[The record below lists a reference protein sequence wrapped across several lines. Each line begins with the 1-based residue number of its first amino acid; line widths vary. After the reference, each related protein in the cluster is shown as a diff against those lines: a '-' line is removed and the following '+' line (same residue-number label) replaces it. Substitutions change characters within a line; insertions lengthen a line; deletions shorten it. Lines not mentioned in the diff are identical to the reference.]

1 MPVDFEELVAPHVEY
16 VHRLALRLTRG
27 ADHGRDVA
35 QNALVRAFRLW
46 HTYVEGSP
54 MRPWLVR
61 ITVREF
67 LRDKRYKKPRAK
79 AMARVT
85 DVIAELYLH
94 GSEHALPRGHGVGA
108 IDSGADD
115 ADGGAGRAMSYTKKY
130 LEDDITARVRNPFGT
145 LPTWTEPPDHG
156 GEDLSPEM
164 QIALARLRPE
174 QREVIRLFAEAGPS
188 YDDLAE
194 ELGIDRET
202 FKSRL
207 RHARDRLRSDPA
219 LVTLV
224 AGFRCRT
231 GDRIRSGKP
240 VERPVL
246 VLADVDEGH
255 AGAAHLDKRPA
266 DSAAAGPGGADELGV
281 SHGSL
286 REGAGDRGDE
296 LGRGA
301 VVADEPRAPLFFH
314 GGDGFGGAGGD
325 VASAPRL
332 DTAQLLLEG

>member
-1 MPVDFEELVAPHVEY
+1 MSDFEQLVAPHVEY
-16 VHRLALRLTRG
+16 VHKLAMRLTQG

-79 AMARVT
+79 AMSCVT
-85 DVIAELYLH
+85 EVIAELYLH
-94 GSEHALPRGHGVGA
+94 GSEHALPRGYGLGA
-108 IDSGADD
+108 VSGDTAEHRGADEV
-115 ADGGAGRAMSYTKKY
+115 AGRGLSYTKKY
-130 LEDDITARVRNPFGT
+130 LEDELTARVRNPFGT

-219 LVTLV
+219 LVALV
-224 AGFRCRT
+224 AGFRCRAS
-231 GDRIRSGKP
+231 DRIRSCKP
-240 VERPVL
+240 VDRPVL

-255 AGAAHLDKRPA
+255 AGAAHLDESPA
-266 DSAAAGPGGADELGV
+266 DPAAAGPGDADEVGV
-281 SHGSL
+281 PHRLL

-296 LGRGA
+296 LGGRA
-301 VVADEPRAPLFFH
+301 VVPDEPRAPLFLRNSC
-314 GGDGFGGAGGD
+314 GSAGGD
-325 VASAPRL
+325 VAGAAGANAP
-332 DTAQLLLEG
+332 QLLLEG

>member
-1 MPVDFEELVAPHVEY
+1 MSGKFEELVAPHVEY

-115 ADGGAGRAMSYTKKY
+115 ADAGAGRAMSYTKKY
-130 LEDDITARVRNPFGT
+130 LEDELTARVRNPFGT

-156 GEDLSPEM
+156 GGDLSPEM

-174 QREVIRLFAEAGPS
+174 QREVIKLFAEGGPS

-219 LVTLV
+219 LVALV
-224 AGFRCRT
+224 AGFRCRA
-231 GDRIRSGKP
+231 GDRIRSSKP
-240 VERPVL
+240 VDRAVL

-255 AGAAHLDKRPA
+255 AGATHLDECPA
-266 DSAAAGPGGADELGV
+266 DPAASGPGGADDLGV
-281 SHGSL
+281 AHRALG
-286 REGAGDRGDE
+286 EGAGDRRDE
-296 LGRGA
+296 LGGRT
-301 VVADEPRAPLFFH
+301 VVTDVPRAPLFLH
-314 GGDGFGGAGGD
+314 GGDGRGGAGGD
-325 VASAPRL
+325 VAGAAGANAS
-332 DTAQLLLEG
+332 QLLLEG